1 MDIGRQRR
9 MGKGRATVLFHFIVE
24 GWASLQLQVT
34 NSPFTQEQIELLNRL
49 LPTLTPSQKLWLSGY
64 LAAAEAAVA
73 VLDAEAPALFAGS
86 SKPVSKEVTVLYG
99 SQTGNAQKLA
109 EKAGKALK
117 ERGFEAKV
125 LSMLDFKPNELKKV
139 ETLLI
144 VVSTH
149 GEGDPPDNAVSFYEF
164 LHSKRAPKLNHLRFS
179 VLALGDT
186 SYEHFC
192 QTGKDFD
199 KRLEELGGTR
209 FYPRV
214 DCDVDYEEAA
224 AKWLDGVLG
233 ELSKEANAHVGAT
246 PLLSVAAAA
255 PKTGTSCRLFAEKPV
270 PGRGA

>member
-1 MDIGRQRR
+1 M
-9 MGKGRATVLFHFIVE
+9 
-24 GWASLQLQVT
+24 QLQVT
-34 NSPFTQEQIELLNRL
+34 NSPFSQEQIELLNRL
-49 LPTLTPSQKLWLSGY
+49 LPTLTPAQKFWLSGY
-64 LAAAEAAVA
+64 LAAAESAAA
-73 VLDAEAPALFAGS
+73 VLDAEAPALLVGGG
-86 SKPVSKEVTVLYG
+86 KPVSKEVTVLYG

-125 LSMLDFKPNELKKV
+125 SSMLDFKPNELKKV

-149 GEGDPPDNAVSFYEF
+149 GEGDPPDNAVAFYEF

-199 KRLEELGGTR
+199 KRLEELGESGFIRASTVTSTTR
-209 FYPRV
+209 KRQRNGLTACLP
-214 DCDVDYEEAA
+214 
-224 AKWLDGVLG
+224 
-233 ELSKEANAHVGAT
+233 S
-246 PLLSVAAAA
+246 
-255 PKTGTSCRLFAEKPV
+255 
-270 PGRGA
+270 